1 MDPLIEGYRKFRADI
16 WPAERARYEALAH
29 WGQSPDTMII
39 ACSDSRVDPQTI
51 FGAVP
56 GEMFVLRNVAALV
69 PPYQPDSGGYH
80 GSSAALE
87 FGVRVLKVSTIVV
100 LGHAQCGGV
109 KAMALGAPR
118 QARDFVASWVE
129 IGRPAL
135 SDAGSGPD
143 RFDRIETGVVR
154 VSLANLMSFPW
165 IADGVAAGHLTLQGF
180 LFDIH
185 TGILSRVLAEG
196 AEPVD

>member
-1 MDPLIEGYRKFRADI
+1 MDPLIEGYRQFREQV

-118 QARDFVASWVE
+118 QARDFVACL
-129 IGRPAL
+129 GGDRPARPRVRPGL
-135 SDAGSGPD
+135 GPTDSIGS
-143 RFDRIETGVVR
+143 RRA
-154 VSLANLMSFPW
+154 SC
-165 IADGVAAGHLTLQGF
+165 GF
-180 LFDIH
+180 R
-185 TGILSRVLAEG
+185 SRT
-196 AEPVD
+196 